1 MKSVSVQAKKVSE
14 RFDVPESWELD
25 RYLGS
30 GAYAAVAAF
39 KVCGVD
45 VAVKKVTGVFDHPV
59 LALRTLREVK
69 LLIHLQHPNVLSIRE
84 LFVEG
89 PDFKDAYIC
98 LERMDADLAQLIQS
112 HKDKG
117 QMFTDYQTQ
126 CIVYQIMRGLFCLR
140 MAAVIH
146 RDLKPSNIL
155 IKAQR
160 ADSSEGNVKIADLGL
175 ARSVDAAED
184 SHDVQALTEYVVT
197 RFYRA
202 PEVVLTATR
211 YTYTVDIWSVGCIM
225 GEMLSGEPLFKGK
238 DSLDQIRKIVTVL
251 GMPSEDDMSW
261 IPVSSPSWKFVMRCS
276 QNKANG
282 EAFQRLLKAQGG
294 NPNAMQLLE
303 EMLKFDPSRR
313 ISVEQALNHRYV
325 QGFTPGSE
333 HLRRQ
338 RMGRSRRLLR
348 SERL

>member
-1 MKSVSVQAKKVSE
+1 MKSVSVQARKVSE
-14 RFDVPESWELD
+14 RFDVPESWDLV

-30 GAYAAVAAF
+30 GAYATVAAF
-39 KVCGVD
+39 KVGDAD

-59 LALRTLREVK
+59 LALRTLREVR

-117 QMFTDYQTQ
+117 QTLTDYQTQ
-126 CIVYQIMRGLFCLR
+126 CILYQIMRGVLCLR

-146 RDLKPSNIL
+146 RDLKPSNIP
-155 IKAQR
+155 IKTQR
-160 ADSSEGNVKIADLGL
+160 SENSAGNVKIADLGL
-175 ARSVDAAED
+175 SRSVDAAED
-184 SHDVQALTEYVVT
+184 NHDVQALTEYVVT

-211 YTYTVDIWSVGCIM
+211 YTYAVDMWSVGCIM

-238 DSLDQIRKIVTVL
+238 DSLDQIRKIVSVL
-251 GMPSEDDMSW
+251 GMPSAEDMSW
-261 IPVSSPSWKFVMRCS
+261 IPMSSPSWKFVMRCA

-282 EAFQRLLKAQGG
+282 EAFQRLLNTSGV
-294 NPNAMQLLE
+294 NPCATELLA

-313 ISVEQALNHRYV
+313 IAVEPGLNHRYLSS
-325 QGFTPGSE
+325 FTPRDDPE
-333 HLRRQ
+333 VAAARA
-338 RMGRSRRLLR
+338 
-348 SERL
+348 